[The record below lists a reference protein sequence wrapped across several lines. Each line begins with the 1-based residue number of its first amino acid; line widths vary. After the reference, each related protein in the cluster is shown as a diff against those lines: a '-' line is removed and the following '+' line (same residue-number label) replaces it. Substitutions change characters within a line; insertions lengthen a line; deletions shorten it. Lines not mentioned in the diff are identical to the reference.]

1 MTEQENIFL
10 EKGSAT
16 FTDTITGKGVL
27 IERGGHNRFYLYV
40 NGVFIKSVPFL
51 KAYQAV
57 MEQSTKS
64 VATA

>member
-1 MTEQENIFL
+1 MKNEHIFL
-10 EKGSAT
+10 EKGRAH
-16 FTDTITGKGVL
+16 FTDTVTGKEVL

-40 NGVFIKSVPFL
+40 NGVYIKSVPFL